1 MEKYIQEQPRDFL
14 AVATP
19 GAGKTTFALTLASW
33 LLHHH
38 VVQQITVVAPTEHLK
53 KQWAEAAAR
62 IGIKLDPDYS
72 AGPVSKEYHGVA
84 ITYAGCRRAPHAAP
98 QPLRAAQDARDP
110 RRDPPRR

>member
-84 ITYAGCRRAPHAAP
+84 TTYAGCRRAPHAAP